1 MKMMKKKNNSNPPYE
16 EKLATTCAPKIQKK
30 KSIANAN
37 LLNQIIISSNGHEK
51 IKLFKCQHKKR
62 KSIEKSKGKCIMEH
76 MDVAEAT
83 FHFNYPF
90 QDDVIMEIHYRLP
103 FRDLL
108 QFKYVSKLRN
118 ALISDPYFVNKHRD
132 RAKNDPHSQ
141 KLVINQRSL
150 TDPTTS
156 IYSCPLSSSL
166 QLVNKIQKLDSPSSS
181 IAIIHCTYNGLAV
194 IRVFTPA
201 TYKNSGHILW
211 NPSIRE
217 SILLP
222 QPIFPVQTGYSL
234 GLGCDSTSGDYKILN
249 IRSHRPVAKYLVKFS
264 R

>member
-1 MKMMKKKNNSNPPYE
+1 MKMKKKKNNSNPPYE

-30 KSIANAN
+30 
-37 LLNQIIISSNGHEK
+37 
-51 IKLFKCQHKKR
+51 

-141 KLVINQRSL
+141 KLLIYQRSL

-201 TYKNSGHILW
+201 TYKNSGHILS
-211 NPSIRE
+211 NPSTRE

-249 IRSHRPVAKYLVKFS
+249 IRSRRPVAKYLVKFS